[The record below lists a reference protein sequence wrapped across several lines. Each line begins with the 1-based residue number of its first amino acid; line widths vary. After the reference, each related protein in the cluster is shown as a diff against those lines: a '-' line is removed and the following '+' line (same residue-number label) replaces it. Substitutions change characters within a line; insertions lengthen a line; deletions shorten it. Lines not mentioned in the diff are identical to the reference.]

1 MVSWFQILNRIGIS
15 ILGPKRACFQKL
27 LICLTLFWFLLI
39 FIDFGSRLE
48 RFLDPKSFLHEKGDH
63 VGSIF
68 DYFVSI
74 VIDLGPHLG
83 SFWTQ
88 PPPNRLQDVTNCK
101 KNNKITLHENG
112 DPALTPVGSQ
122 FLQNQRSF
130 WSFRSIVFESI
141 VSIVSIDCVCCS
153 MALYVI
159 VSQ

>member
-15 ILGPKRACFQKL
+15 ILGPKRACFQQL

-74 VIDLGPHLG
+74 VIDLGSHLG

-88 PPPNRLQDVTNCK
+88 PPPNRFQDLTNCK
-101 KNNKITLHENG
+101 NINKINLHENG

-122 FLQNQRSF
+122 CAGSSPPAWLEPVPRRIPKASKTLKGAGF
-130 WSFRSIVFESI
+130 
-141 VSIVSIDCVCCS
+141 
-153 MALYVI
+153 A
-159 VSQ
+159 